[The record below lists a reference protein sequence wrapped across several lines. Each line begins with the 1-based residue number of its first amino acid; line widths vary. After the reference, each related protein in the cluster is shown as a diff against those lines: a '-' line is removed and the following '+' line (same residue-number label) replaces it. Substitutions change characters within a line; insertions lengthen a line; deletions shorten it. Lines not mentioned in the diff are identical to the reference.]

1 MTPTVIKYLNPHC
14 INSSII
20 SVLKYV
26 VPFLV
31 DHLQTLSVKKKNREK
46 EEKKGGDSVYILM
59 TLMSSNPL
67 EQAVPFIKNVI
78 FLSCLSGSLD

>member
-1 MTPTVIKYLNPHC
+1 MFRMTPTVIKYLNPHC

-31 DHLQTLSVKKKNREK
+31 DHLQTLSVKKNIEK
-46 EEKKGGDSVYILM
+46 RKKKKVATQYTFS
-59 TLMSSNPL
+59 
-67 EQAVPFIKNVI
+67 
-78 FLSCLSGSLD
+78 